1 VKKLNKKYIN
11 RIYLYN
17 LLELDRSNPIYKV
30 ISKVEYE
37 SVLPREMLKKCL
49 RILSDSLFRGG
60 LHQHYL
66 HQWETGK
73 SYQEGTS
80 QKEKGSAGIHLWTAW
95 MHASGLKILKEGCLY
110 Y

>member
-1 VKKLNKKYIN
+1 MKKLNKKYIN

-49 RILSDSLFRGG
+49 RILTI
-60 LHQHYL
+60 HYL
-66 HQWETGK
+66 EEVCINTIFTSGK
-73 SYQEGTS
+73 LERVT
-80 QKEKGSAGIHLWTAW
+80 KREHLKRRREVLGFIYGQ
-95 MHASGLKILKEGCLY
+95 HGCTHRV
-110 Y
+110 